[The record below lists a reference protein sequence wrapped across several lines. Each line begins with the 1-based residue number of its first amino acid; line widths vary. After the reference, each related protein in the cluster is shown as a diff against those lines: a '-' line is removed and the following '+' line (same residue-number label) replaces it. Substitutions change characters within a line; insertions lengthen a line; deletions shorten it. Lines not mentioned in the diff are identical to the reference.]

1 MYGFP
6 YLSVSSMQVSPP
18 VLEKWFLNP
27 QVLLL
32 TRQHT
37 NPTDVPPLPASPQRN
52 NVQSQRIHTSM
63 CQAITVHPHHPVS
76 STSPSTA
83 MFRLHRLFSAWFRQ
97 WPCNS
102 SQPLMTLP
110 EKTFRQCQADSL
122 NGPSQT
128 TIVSEPAMQVLLGM
142 SPQQAFSSS
151 LHPARPILFSCQAPC
166 CKIAGGAPRVSPILS
181 GNFLIRIWNI
191 FSEI

>member
-1 MYGFP
+1 MAARGSSGPDINYHIHPLIMYGFP

-18 VLEKWFLNP
+18 VLEKWFFNP

-128 TIVSEPAMQVLLGM
+128 TIVSEPANAGSAGYVTPAGIFFQPAP
-142 SPQQAFSSS
+142 SQA
-151 LHPARPILFSCQAPC
+151 HPIQLPGPML
-166 CKIAGGAPRVSPILS
+166 
-181 GNFLIRIWNI
+181 
-191 FSEI
+191 